1 MKHKINLNLSSNQ
14 DILNTLDYLIEH
26 YDEIANDAY
35 ENSGIE
41 FYDSSTGDLLELEA
55 PIHPAIEI
63 TSELTF
69 YLRVVE
75 NKDNFDKLEKY
86 IQVVIEKNSP
96 KSVWMN
102 DEIQMGLNAAFA
114 LAFRDKKY
122 IYDFV
127 NVLRTFDLNNEVY
140 EPFFIDL
147 LLDKWMICDEVLF
160 LLAARSGSI
169 SGQWGLEE
177 LEIPTLNSDHKNK
190 FLTYLLEDALKSKTV
205 FSENLL
211 DSMELLDIVVDPE
224 KFSNLFEH
232 DKPLF
237 QKDNI
242 PSIHHIQ

>member
-1 MKHKINLNLSSNQ
+1 
-14 DILNTLDYLIEH
+14 
-26 YDEIANDAY
+26 
-35 ENSGIE
+35 
-41 FYDSSTGDLLELEA
+41 
-55 PIHPAIEI
+55 
-63 TSELTF
+63 
-69 YLRVVE
+69 
-75 NKDNFDKLEKY
+75 
-86 IQVVIEKNSP
+86 
-96 KSVWMN
+96 MN
-102 DEIQMGLNAAFA
+102 DELQKGLNAAFA
-114 LAFRDKKY
+114 LAFSDEKY

-169 SGQWGLEE
+169 SDQWGFEK
-177 LEIPTLNSDHKNK
+177 LEIPTLNGDHKNK

-224 KFSNLFEH
+224 KFSRLFEH
-232 DKPLF
+232 YKPLF

-242 PSIHHIQ
+242 LVYIISNRIKWILNINAVQAGIYSIFYSLLKLSLLNYSPGRNWRVRYGKILSVLKVE